1 MSDVT
6 ANASADVTAVVD
18 DYLAALSEGDAGARA
33 RLVSRAW
40 DEDGR
45 FVDPLLDVRGHEAI
59 GDIANAVREQFP
71 EHVFRRTSGIDLH
84 HDRVRFTWA
93 LVGPDGA
100 VALGGVDVGEVGE
113 DGRLRQ
119 IVGFFGDVPEGAEAA

>member
-6 ANASADVTAVVD
+6 TIVD
-18 DYLAALSEGDAGARA
+18 DYLAALSEGDPDERG

-45 FVDPLLDVRGHEAI
+45 FVDPLLDVQGHQAI
-59 GDIANAVREQFP
+59 GDQFP
-71 EHVFRRTSGIDLH
+71 GHTFRRTSGLDVH

-100 VALGGVDVGEVGE
+100 VALSGIDVGEVSG

-119 IVGFFGDVPEGAEAA
+119 IVGFFGDAPEDAAAA

>member
-6 ANASADVTAVVD
+6 TNTATVVD
-18 DYLAALSEGDAGARA
+18 DYLAALSEGDAASRA

-59 GDIANAVREQFP
+59 GDIAVAVREQFP
-71 EHVFRRTSGIDLH
+71 GHTFRRTSGIDVH

-100 VALGGVDVGEVGE
+100 VALSGIDVGEVAE

>member
-6 ANASADVTAVVD
+6 TIVD
-18 DYLAALSEGDAGARA
+18 DYLAALSEGDTASRA

-59 GDIANAVREQFP
+59 GGIAVAVREQFP
-71 EHVFRRTSGIDLH
+71 GHTFQRTSGVDVH

-100 VALGGVDVGEVGE
+100 VALSGIDVGEVAE

-119 IVGFFGDVPEGAEAA
+119 IVGFFGDVPEAVAAA

>member
-6 ANASADVTAVVD
+6 TIVD
-18 DYLAALSEGDAGARA
+18 DYLAALSEGDAEARA
-33 RLVSRAW
+33 RLVARAW

-45 FVDPLLDVRGHEAI
+45 FVDPLLDVQGHQAI
-59 GDIANAVREQFP
+59 ADIAVAVRDQFP
-71 EHVFRRTSGIDLH
+71 RHEFRRTSGIDVH

-100 VALGGVDVGEVGE
+100 VALSGVDVGEVAE

-119 IVGFFGDVPEGAEAA
+119 IVGFFGDAPEDAAAA